1 MDGNVRLGNK
11 PTMTQTRIL
20 LVDDDDPLRAI
31 LAQALK
37 QQGYAVQ
44 EAVNGKEALDWYDLQ
59 GADIVI
65 LDVVM
70 PEKEG
75 LETIVELKQRPRIP
89 GIIVIS
95 GGGQI
100 SPKVYLRIAK
110 AHRADRVLEKP
121 FSCEDLLNTVAEVEK
136 LYMSGNLIGTVP

>member
-1 MDGNVRLGNK
+1 
-11 PTMTQTRIL
+11 MTQTRIL
-20 LVDDDDPLRAI
+20 LVDDDDPLRSV

-44 EAVNGKEALDWYDLQ
+44 EAANGKEALDWYDLQ

-100 SPKVYLRIAK
+100 SPKVYRVPSVRLRNGRKSDKINQNRWSGTQNDAVNG
-110 AHRADRVLEKP
+110 VLART
-121 FSCEDLLNTVAEVEK
+121 N
-136 LYMSGNLIGTVP
+136 GRNVPD

>member
-1 MDGNVRLGNK
+1 
-11 PTMTQTRIL
+11 MTQTRIL
-20 LVDDDDPLRAI
+20 LVDDDDPLRSV

-44 EAVNGKEALDWYDLQ
+44 EAANGKEALDLYDRQ

-75 LETIVELKQRPRIP
+75 LETIVELKRQPRIP
-89 GIIVIS
+89 GIIVMS

-121 FSCEDLLNTVAEVEK
+121 FSCEDLLNTVGEVEK
-136 LYMSGNLIGTVP
+136 SNRSRDLIGTVP